1 MKSLTA
7 QLSENRFLRTQHE
20 ITEFRNAL
28 NALKAQSGS
37 QNLGDMFRLFEDS
50 AKHSPSLEILLD
62 FLFSFDYREV
72 VSAITQTTPSLISK
86 APIWLRVIYIRVL
99 ANENS
104 KEYLKDILPTLSD
117 ERRLA
122 IYRVLDELSKVD
134 YDDEQVN
141 SDLRQDIE
149 FVTGK

>member
-7 QLSENRFLRTQHE
+7 QLSENRFLRTQRE

-37 QNLGDMFRLFEDS
+37 QNLGDMFRLFEDA

-62 FLFSFDYREV
+62 FLFSFDYREA
-72 VSAITQTTPSLISK
+72 VSAITQTTPSLIPK
-86 APIWLRVIYIRVL
+86 APIWLRVIYIRIL

-104 KEYLKDILPTLSD
+104 KEYLKDILPTLPD
-117 ERRLA
+117 ERKLA
-122 IYRVLDELSKVD
+122 IYQVLDDLSKVN

-141 SDLRQDIE
+141 SDLRRDIE